1 MGDVTPCTYANSVG
15 VAPANVNVFA
25 PEFVKAILPVR
36 IRAEL
41 SLMLLFNC
49 ICRADVTP
57 LKYPISV
64 GVAPENL

>member
-1 MGDVTPCTYANSVG
+1 MGEVTPCVYANSVG
-15 VAPANVNVFA
+15 VAPANVNVFV

-36 IRAEL
+36 VRVEL
-41 SLMLLFNC
+41 FRTLLFNC
-49 ICRADVTP
+49 VCRADVTP